1 MVIII
6 AINSVN
12 ITIIINYDN
21 YDNYENCKVLLLLL
35 TTINANWDKQVKRKL
50 KIYYRY
56 STSTRLKI

>member
-6 AINSVN
+6 AINGVN
-12 ITIIINYDN
+12 TTIIINYDN
-21 YDNYENCKVLLLLL
+21 YENGKVLLLLF